1 MQVVIKISE
10 REWKEIVN
18 DKDGIFRGR
27 YFDMIRDGTPL
38 PNGHGDLIDA
48 DVLGEKLD
56 RYTEAPYQY
65 ALTAFNESPTVIEAD
80 AESEG
85 KLCR

>member
-38 PNGHGDLIDA
+38 PNGHGDLVDRDA
-48 DVLGEKLD
+48 LENAWHEEFLNGMSISSGMLNTFRD
-56 RYTEAPYQY
+56 APII
-65 ALTAFNESPTVIEAD
+65 IEAD
-80 AESEG
+80 
-85 KLCR
+85 K